1 MPRKNL
7 TDRYIKTR
15 KPAPVGKQVDYPD
28 AVVPGL
34 ALRVTSRGSKS
45 FVLITRYPLFP
56 KNPTRRDLGRCYIA
70 QNREIAAG
78 RREIRHGA
86 LTLAEAR
93 QKAREWLDLIS
104 RGIDPK
110 VEE

>member
-1 MPRKNL
+1 MPRENL
-7 TDRYIKTR
+7 TDRYIRTR
-15 KPAPVGKQVDYPD
+15 KPAPIGKQVDYPD

-45 FVLITRYPLFP
+45 FVLISRYPLFP
-56 KNPTRRDLGRCYIA
+56 KNPTRRALGDCYIA
-70 QNREIAAG
+70 QNGEAIVSG
-78 RREIRHGA
+78 GIRHGA

-104 RGIDPK
+104 RGI
-110 VEE
+110 